1 MRRRPV
7 AAFTLIELLVV
18 ITIIGILVALLLP
31 AVQFTREAARR
42 TSCFNNL
49 KQLGLAATHFESVNR
64 RFPPGYLGPKPQGTG
79 ESLKGQ
85 WTATLVY
92 LLPYLELKEVR
103 ERIDTD
109 RKDYAN
115 VSVLDV
121 DRVGAAYWER
131 DRNWVT
137 AQTRIA
143 AFTCPSDDPYATE
156 NTYICQHFYYEPD
169 ESQVRFTR
177 YWDTNSAG
185 NALGRTNYLG
195 VAGGAGRTG
204 ESFWDRRAGV
214 FTNRSRIS
222 LSEITDGSST
232 TLLFGE
238 VTGWKRTEGEK
249 HHYGYSWF
257 GCGVMGTA
265 WGLSQANSSDLFDS
279 EHPDVVQFCYADG
292 SVRRVDKLINP
303 EVLISLS
310 GISEGDVV
318 DEQK

>member
-1 MRRRPV
+1 MRKRPAV
-7 AAFTLIELLVV
+7 AFTLIELLVV
-18 ITIIGILVALLLP
+18 ITIIGILIALLLP
-31 AVQFTREAARR
+31 AVQYAREGARR
-42 TSCFNNL
+42 ATCFNNL

-79 ESLKGQ
+79 ESLNGQ
-85 WTATLVY
+85 WTGCLAY
-92 LLPYLELKEVR
+92 LLSYLELKDIR
-103 ERIDTD
+103 ERVDMD
-109 RKDYAN
+109 RRNHAG
-115 VSVLDV
+115 VSVFEL
-121 DRVGAAYWER
+121 DRVGDAYWER
-131 DRNWVT
+131 DHAWT
-137 AQTRIA
+137 AAQTKIA

-156 NTYICQHFYYEPD
+156 NTFVCQHFYYEPD
-169 ESQVRFTR
+169 ESRVKFTR

-195 VAGGAGRTG
+195 VAGGVGRTG
-204 ESFWDRRAGV
+204 ASFWDRRAGV
-214 FTNRSRIS
+214 FSNRSRTT

-238 VTGWKRTEGEK
+238 ATGWQRTEKEK

-265 WGLSQANSSDLFDS
+265 WGLSQANSAGFFDS

-292 SVRRVDKLINP
+292 SVRSVDKLIDP
-303 EVLISLS
+303 KVFISLS

-318 DEQK
+318 ADQK